1 MKAYLGKRL
10 IGMAAVM
17 FMVATITFVVIRII
31 PGDPAAL
38 MLGPEATASDIEA
51 LREKLGLDRSV
62 AVQYWAFLSDLARGD
77 LGNSIFL
84 GGQPVLGVL
93 ADRAEPTICLT
104 LIAIVVAV
112 AIGVPSGLI
121 SAYRRGRFSDQAAI
135 SLAMALASAPSFW
148 LGLAFMQFFSVR
160 LGWFPTSGYG
170 DPGAGFLERMRHLAL
185 PGLVLGLVNSALI
198 TRFTRTTM
206 LDILEDDYIRTA
218 RAKGLGEWPV
228 VMRHALKNALI
239 PILTVVGL
247 TLALLL
253 GGAVVTETVFNI
265 PGVGNLV
272 VSSVLR
278 RDYPVIGGALLA
290 IAGIYVLVNLAVD
303 LTYLLVDPR
312 VKY

>member
-1 MKAYLGKRL
+1 MKSYLLKRFV
-10 IGMAAVM
+10 GMLVVM
-17 FMVATITFVVIRII
+17 FLVATVTFVIVRVI

-38 MLGPEATASDIEA
+38 MLGPEATAADVEA
-51 LREKLGLDRSV
+51 LRGKLGLDRSI
-62 AVQYWAFLSDLARGD
+62 ASQYWTFLADLAHGD
-77 LGNSIFL
+77 LGSSIFL
-84 GGQPVLGVL
+84 NQPVLSIL
-93 ADRAEPTICLT
+93 AARAEPTIFLT
-104 LIAIVVAV
+104 LIAIVIAIL
-112 AIGVPSGLI
+112 IGVPSGI
-121 SAYRRGRFSDQAAI
+121 VSAYKRGKVSDQAVM
-135 SLAMALASAPSFW
+135 SVAMALASAPSFW
-148 LGLAFMQFFSVR
+148 LGLACIQFFAVR
-160 LGWFPTSGYG
+160 LGWFPASGYG
-170 DPGAGFLERMRHLAL
+170 DPGAGFGERLRHLVL

-228 VMRHALKNALI
+228 IMSHAFKNALI

-253 GGAVVTETVFNI
+253 GGAVVTENVFNI

-278 RDYPVIGGALLA
+278 RDYPVIAGSLLV
-290 IAGIYVLVNLAVD
+290 IAGVYVLVNLAVD
-303 LTYLLVDPR
+303 ILYLLVDPR

>member
-1 MKAYLGKRL
+1 MKLYLLKRFL
-10 IGMAAVM
+10 GMLAVM
-17 FMVATITFVVIRII
+17 FMVATITFVIIRVV

-38 MLGPEATASDIEA
+38 MLGPDATAADVEA
-51 LREKLGLDRSV
+51 LRAKMGLDRSI
-62 AVQYWAFLSDLARGD
+62 AAQYWSFLADLFRGD

-84 GGQPVLGVL
+84 GGQPVIRVL

-104 LIAIVVAV
+104 VISIAIAV
-112 AIGVPSGLI
+112 LIGVPSGI
-121 SAYRRGRFSDQAAI
+121 VSAYKRGKIADQAVI
-135 SLAMALASAPSFW
+135 SVAMALASAPSFW
-148 LGLAFMQFFSVR
+148 LGLAFIQYFAVR
-160 LGWFPTSGYG
+160 LGWFPASGYG
-170 DPGAGFLERMRHLAL
+170 DPDAGFFERMRHLVL
-185 PGLVLGLVNSALI
+185 PGIVLGLVNSALI

-228 VMRHALKNALI
+228 IMRHAFKNALI

-253 GGAVVTETVFNI
+253 GGAVVTESVFNI

-278 RDYPVIGGALLA
+278 RDYPVIGGALLV
-290 IAGIYVLVNLAVD
+290 IAAVYVLVNLAVD
-303 LTYLLVDPR
+303 ILYLLVDPR

>member
-1 MKAYLGKRL
+1 MKIYLVKRL
-10 IGMAAVM
+10 VGMAAVM
-17 FMVATITFVVIRII
+17 FMVATITFVIIRVI

-38 MLGPEATASDIEA
+38 MLGPEATASDIA
-51 LREKLGLDRSV
+51 TLRAKLGLDRSI
-62 AVQYWAFLSDLARGD
+62 ATQYGTFLADLSRGD

-84 GGQPVLGVL
+84 GGQPVLRVL

-104 LIAIVVAV
+104 LISILIAV
-112 AIGVPSGLI
+112 AIGVPSGII
-121 SAYRRGRFSDQAAI
+121 SACQRGRAADQLTVAA
-135 SLAMALASAPSFW
+135 AMALASAPSFW

-170 DPGAGFLERMRHLAL
+170 DPGAGFPERMLHLVL
-185 PGLVLGLVNSALI
+185 PGVVLGLVNSALI

-206 LDILEDDYIRTA
+206 LDILQDDYIRTA

-228 VMRHALKNALI
+228 IMRHAFKNALI
-239 PILTVVGL
+239 PILTVVGM

-278 RDYPVIGGALLA
+278 RDYPVIGGALLV
-290 IAGIYVLVNLAVD
+290 IAGSYVLVNLVVD

>member
-1 MKAYLGKRL
+1 MYLLKRL
-10 IGMAAVM
+10 LGMVAVM
-17 FMVATITFVVIRII
+17 FMVATLTFVVIRLI

-38 MLGPEATASDIEA
+38 MLGPDATLADITA
-51 LREKLGLDRSV
+51 LRDRLGLDRSL
-62 AVQYWAFLSDLARGD
+62 AVQYAGFLRDIAKGD

-84 GGQPVLGVL
+84 SGQPVLSIL
-93 ADRAEPTICLT
+93 RDRAEPTIALT
-104 LIAIVVAV
+104 IISIIIAIL
-112 AIGVPSGLI
+112 IGVPSGII
-121 SAYRRGRFSDQAAI
+121 SAYKRGRVADQAVMSA
-135 SLAMALASAPSFW
+135 AMLLASAPSFW
-148 LGLAFMQFFSVR
+148 MGLVFVQFFAVR
-160 LGWFPTSGYG
+160 LGWFPASGYG
-170 DPGAGFLERMRHLAL
+170 DPGAGFLTRMGHLIL
-185 PGLVLGLVNSALI
+185 PGFVLGLVNSALI

-206 LDILEDDYIRTA
+206 LDIMEDDYIRTA

-228 VMRHALKNALI
+228 IMRHAFKNALI

-278 RDYPVIGGALLA
+278 RDYPVIGGALLV
-290 IAGIYVLVNLAVD
+290 IAGAYVLVNLVVD
-303 LTYLLVDPR
+303 ILYLLVDPR

>member
-1 MKAYLGKRL
+1 VKIYLFKRFA
-10 IGMAAVM
+10 GMVAVM
-17 FMVATITFVVIRII
+17 FMVATITFVVIRVI

-38 MLGPEATASDIEA
+38 MLGPEATAADIEA
-51 LREKLGLDRSV
+51 LRGKLGLDRSL
-62 AVQYWAFLSDLARGD
+62 ATQYWTFLSDLSRGD

-84 GGQPVLGVL
+84 GGQPVLRIL
-93 ADRAEPTICLT
+93 ADRTEPTICLT
-104 LIAIVVAV
+104 LISIAIAV
-112 AIGVPSGLI
+112 AIGVPSGI
-121 SAYRRGRFSDQAAI
+121 VSACKRGRTADQAVI
-135 SLAMALASAPSFW
+135 SVAMLLASAPSFW
-148 LGLAFMQFFSVR
+148 LGLTFMQFFSVR

-170 DPGAGFLERMRHLAL
+170 DPGAGFIERMRHLIL
-185 PGLVLGLVNSALI
+185 PGVVLGLVNSALI

-228 VMRHALKNALI
+228 IMRHAFKNALI

-265 PGVGNLV
+265 PGIGNLV

-278 RDYPVIGGALLA
+278 RDYPVIGGSLLA
-290 IAGIYVLVNLAVD
+290 VAGAYVLVNLAVD
-303 LTYLLVDPR
+303 LLYLLVDPR